1 VFEEVAG
8 QGDLAGEIV
17 FEGIEVDVFLVP
29 EVEEAA
35 SNGGVESECPM
46 CEVSVCLVSIPSLGT
61 PDATTRVRLD

>member
-35 SNGGVESECPM
+35 
-46 CEVSVCLVSIPSLGT
+46 
-61 PDATTRVRLD
+61 